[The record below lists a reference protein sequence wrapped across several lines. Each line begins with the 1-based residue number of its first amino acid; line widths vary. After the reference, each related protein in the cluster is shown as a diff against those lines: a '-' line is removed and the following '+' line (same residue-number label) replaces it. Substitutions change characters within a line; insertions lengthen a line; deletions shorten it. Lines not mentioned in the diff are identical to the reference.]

1 VRLRLESRGQ
11 LSVIWS
17 YASPV
22 LALLLTVITAGLIFA
37 IMGHEPGKA
46 LYTFLVAPI
55 TTANGL
61 AELCVKAAPLI
72 LIAVGLSLGFRA
84 NVWNIGAEG
93 QFTLGA
99 IFAGGLA
106 LHVGDGGG
114 WWVFPAM
121 MLLGLLGGMV
131 WAAIPA
137 VLRTKFNASEILT
150 SLMLTYV
157 AQLLLIYLV
166 TGPWK
171 DPEGYGFPQT
181 AIFGAAAT
189 APILVPETRLHLG
202 VAVALAI
209 ALLGWLILSRS
220 LIGFQLR
227 VVGLAPRAAAF
238 AGFHQQRLIW
248 LALLLGGGLA
258 GLAGMFEVAGP
269 IGQLTPAISPGYGF
283 TAIIVA
289 FLGRLHPLGVILAGL
304 VLALSYLGGESAQI
318 DLGLPNAVT
327 GIFQGVLLFY
337 LLACDVLIL
346 YRPRLRSSVK
356 STRIGAVS

>member
-1 VRLRLESRGQ
+1 MRLKLDSRGQ
-11 LSVIWS
+11 RSALWT

-22 LALLLTVITAGLIFA
+22 LALILTVITAGGIFA
-37 IMGHEPGKA
+37 LMGHDPGTA

-55 TTANGL
+55 VTATGL

-72 LIAVGLSLGFRA
+72 LIGVGLSLGFRA

-106 LHVGDGGG
+106 LHVGEDGG
-114 WWVFPAM
+114 WWTFPAM
-121 MLLGLLGGMV
+121 MLVGLLGGMV

-137 VLRTKFNASEILT
+137 LLRTRFNASEILT

-189 APILVPETRLHLG
+189 APILVAETRLHLG
-202 VAVALAI
+202 VAVAVAV
-209 ALLGWLILSRS
+209 AVLGWVVLSRS
-220 LIGFQLR
+220 LLGFQLR

-238 AGFHQQRLIW
+238 AGFHQ
-248 LALLLGGGLA
+248 
-258 GLAGMFEVAGP
+258 P
-269 IGQLTPAISPGYGF
+269 
-283 TAIIVA
+283 
-289 FLGRLHPLGVILAGL
+289 
-304 VLALSYLGGESAQI
+304 
-318 DLGLPNAVT
+318 
-327 GIFQGVLLFY
+327 
-337 LLACDVLIL
+337 
-346 YRPRLRSSVK
+346 
-356 STRIGAVS
+356 

>member
-1 VRLRLESRGQ
+1 
-11 LSVIWS
+11 
-17 YASPV
+17 
-22 LALLLTVITAGLIFA
+22 
-37 IMGHEPGKA
+37 
-46 LYTFLVAPI
+46 
-55 TTANGL
+55 
-61 AELCVKAAPLI
+61 
-72 LIAVGLSLGFRA
+72 
-84 NVWNIGAEG
+84 
-93 QFTLGA
+93 
-99 IFAGGLA
+99 
-106 LHVGDGGG
+106 
-114 WWVFPAM
+114 
-121 MLLGLLGGMV
+121 
-131 WAAIPA
+131 
-137 VLRTKFNASEILT
+137 
-150 SLMLTYV
+150 
-157 AQLLLIYLV
+157 V